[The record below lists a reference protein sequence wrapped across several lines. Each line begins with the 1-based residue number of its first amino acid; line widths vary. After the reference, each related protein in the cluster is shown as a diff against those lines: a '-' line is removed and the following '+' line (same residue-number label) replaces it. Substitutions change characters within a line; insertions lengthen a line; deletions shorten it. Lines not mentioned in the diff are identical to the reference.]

1 MIRIVYFIIFLM
13 MIFNVNCK
21 DFDVDINGYILYC
34 PCMGKVLV
42 HLIKFLLQVLSF
54 YYHLS

>member
-1 MIRIVYFIIFLM
+1 M

-34 PCMGKVLV
+34 PCMGKVLFY
-42 HLIKFLLQVLSF
+42 LIKYLLQVLSF